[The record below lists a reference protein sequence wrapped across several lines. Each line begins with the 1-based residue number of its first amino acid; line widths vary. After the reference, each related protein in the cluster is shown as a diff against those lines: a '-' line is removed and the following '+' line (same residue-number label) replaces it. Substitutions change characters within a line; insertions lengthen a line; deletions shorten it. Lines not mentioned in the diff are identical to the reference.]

1 MRVLIATLVT
11 AGLFTGWALS
21 AQQRELSLREAVAL
35 ALEANPE
42 IQIERTRRDSAG
54 ALLRAAQGAFD
65 PALRLEVQRRSARN
79 PAASILEGA
88 NGRVDIKEWRP
99 AAAVRQKLPW
109 SGASWEAGWDWT
121 RTSTTNPFT
130 SLNPYYSPRATLGV
144 NVPLGRFRATDRERT
159 EVKVRQR
166 ERSLAAAD
174 FELKL
179 IDIAART
186 EAAYWA
192 WVAARAGLTA
202 AREAMELAREAAAST
217 ERLVKEGDVA
227 EAERAGAKTA
237 LARREES
244 AAAAQEEMERAEI
257 ALRMLVT
264 RDTAD
269 KLWSE
274 VWAPGDLRATPVS
287 LDEAAA
293 LRASERRP
301 ELRSSELREQM
312 AELQARLAREYGKP
326 AVDLSLSYAS
336 QGLAGREVLD
346 PSNQIPGFPPL
357 TAPPLLVGGLGQATR
372 QVFRNR
378 FPVYQAGISIDIPL
392 RNRSAEGQR
401 QEAELSL
408 RRSRW
413 ERVQLEKLLSVE
425 VRQTYAA
432 LRAAEAR
439 TRAARDAADAALTRL
454 RSELRLL
461 REGQANN
468 LSVNVRQS
476 EAAEASQ
483 LLVNA
488 ERGLNLA
495 QAEAR
500 RVTGESLDFFGVTVQ

>member
-1 MRVLIATLVT
+1 MRFLIATFLI
-11 AGLFTGWALS
+11 GWALM
-21 AQQRELSLREAVAL
+21 AQPRELSLREAVAL

-99 AAAVRQKLPW
+99 AAVVRQKLPW
-109 SGASWEAGWDWT
+109 SGASWEAGWEWS
-121 RTSTTNPFT
+121 RTSTTNPFS

-144 NVPLGRFRATDRERT
+144 NLPLGRFRATDRERT

-166 ERSLAAAD
+166 ERTLAAAE

-192 WVAARAGLTA
+192 WVAARAGLAA
-202 AREAMELAREAAAST
+202 ARESVALAREAATST
-217 ERLVKEGDVA
+217 ERLVKEGDAA
-227 EAERAGAKTA
+227 EAERAGARAA

-257 ALRMLVT
+257 ALRMLLT
-264 RDTAD
+264 RDSSD
-269 KLWSE
+269 RLWSE
-274 VWAPGDLRATPVS
+274 TWAPGDLSATPVS
-287 LDEAAA
+287 LAEAEALQAA
-293 LRASERRP
+293 RRRP
-301 ELRSSELREQM
+301 ELRSSDVREQT
-312 AELQARLAREYGKP
+312 AELQAKLAREYGKP
-326 AVDLSLSYAS
+326 AVDLNFSYAS

-346 PSNQIPGFPPL
+346 SSNQIPGFPPL
-357 TAPPLLVGGLGQATR
+357 TVPPLLVGGFGQATR

-378 FPVYQAGISIDIPL
+378 FPVYQAGISIDLPL
-392 RNRSAEGQR
+392 RNRSARGQM
-401 QEAELSL
+401 QDAELAL
-408 RRSRW
+408 RRTRW

-425 VRQTYAA
+425 VRQIYAT
-432 LRAAEAR
+432 LRAAESR
-439 TRAARDAADAALTRL
+439 TRAARAAAEAAMERL

-476 EAAEASQ
+476 EAAETSQ

-488 ERGLNLA
+488 ERGWNLA
-495 QAEAR
+495 QAELR
-500 RVTGESLDFFGVTVQ
+500 RVTAESLNFFGVSVQ